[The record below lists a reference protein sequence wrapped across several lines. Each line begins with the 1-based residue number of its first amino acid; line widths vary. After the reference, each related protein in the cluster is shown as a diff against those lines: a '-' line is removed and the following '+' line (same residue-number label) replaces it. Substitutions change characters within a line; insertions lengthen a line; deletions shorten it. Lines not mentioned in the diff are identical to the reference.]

1 MREKLVSIGD
11 DFWIETSSGEKAF
24 KVDGKA
30 MRARQTLVFEDPN
43 GNELAKIQDRPVRI
57 SESMEI
63 EGPDGSNIA
72 TIKKVMIAPLQERY
86 SVSVSSGRDLEVQ
99 GNIVDH
105 EYEISAGRD
114 KLAEISKKW
123 FRVRD
128 TYGVQIEPGEDVILM
143 LAITVAL
150 DMMSH

>member
-1 MREKLVSIGD
+1 
-11 DFWIETSSGEKAF
+11 
-24 KVDGKA
+24 DGKA
-30 MRARQTLVFEDPN
+30 LRARQTLIFEDPE
-43 GNELAKIQDRPVRI
+43 GNVLAKIQDRPVRVR
-57 SESMEI
+57 ESMEI

-72 TIKKVMIAPLQERY
+72 TIKKAMITPLRERY
-86 SVSVSSGRDLEVQ
+86 SVSVSGGPDLDVQ

-114 KLAEISKKW
+114 KLAEVSKKW

-128 TYGVQIEPGEDVILM
+128 TYGVQIEPGQDAILM

-150 DMMSH
+150 DTMSH